1 MNKIIPALLLT
12 LLIAAP
18 ASAGHDDA
26 PAIFAKIKPKV
37 GAWAE
42 YSYESK
48 KGDKT
53 KSKGR
58 FKMSVVGKEGDALW
72 IEQKFTL
79 EIPKPKK
86 DEAGGIMKFLMGKDG
101 VRKAYMKSE
110 HGVMDMS
117 SMMASHKK
125 PQPSETAKM
134 TEVGEEK
141 IEVPAGKFKTTHFTF
156 EEKKDAGD
164 AWIKPGVGPYGMVKQ
179 VHKDGKLVSILELL
193 ASGDDA
199 KSEVDEKSA
208 QSMMGAMMGGPER
221 ARSKKKKDR
230 DEASE
235 GSDEKSEAPEEAAE
249 KPSLGGFFKNV
260 LKKKAGLSG
269 D

>member
-1 MNKIIPALLLT
+1 MNRIISVLLLAFA
-12 LLIAAP
+12 IAAP
-18 ASAGHDDA
+18 AAAREDA
-26 PAIFAKIKPKV
+26 PAIFTKIKPKV

-86 DEAGGIMKFLMGKDG
+86 GEAGGIMKFLMGKDG
-101 VRKAYMKSE
+101 VQKAFMKTDE
-110 HGVMDMS
+110 GVMDMS

-179 VHKDGKLVSILELL
+179 VHKDGKLVSTLELL

-235 GSDEKSEAPEEAAE
+235 GSDEKSEASEEAAE
-249 KPSLGGFFKNV
+249 KPSLGGFLKNA